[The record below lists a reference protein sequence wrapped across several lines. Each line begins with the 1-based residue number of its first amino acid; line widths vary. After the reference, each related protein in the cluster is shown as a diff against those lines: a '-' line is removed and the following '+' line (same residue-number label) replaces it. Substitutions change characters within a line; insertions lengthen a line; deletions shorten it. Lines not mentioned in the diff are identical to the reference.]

1 MRPGVM
7 VTGTDTDVGKTVVA
21 GALAGALRRRG
32 INAGVMKPI
41 QTGATATPAGLE
53 SPDAAVLCRL
63 AGTTD
68 PAELVCPVQLELPA
82 APSVAAEAAGTEIQ
96 LPPILEAFEELA
108 ARHALMIVEGSG
120 GIAVPIRGKYLF
132 ADLALELG
140 LPLVVVARPSLG
152 TINHTVLTVH
162 FARALGLE
170 VLGVI
175 INGYPDDPDEAVR
188 TAPAE
193 IERIT
198 GVPVLGRIPALSP
211 EELEGD
217 GVIDRIEAAGIVE
230 RLLPLLA
237 ASG

>member
-7 VTGTDTDVGKTVVA
+7 ITGTDTGVGKTVVA

-32 INAGVMKPI
+32 IDAGVMKPI
-41 QTGATATPAGLE
+41 QTGGLE

-63 AGTTD
+63 AGIAD

-82 APSVAAEAAGTEIQ
+82 APSVAAEAAGTEVHI
-96 LPPILEAFEELA
+96 PPILEAFEELA
-108 ARHALMIVEGSG
+108 ARHDLIVVEGSG
-120 GIAVPIRGKYLF
+120 GIAVPIHGKYLF
-132 ADLALELG
+132 AHLALELE
-140 LPLVVVARPSLG
+140 LPVVVVARPGLG

-162 FARALGLE
+162 FARAQGLE

-175 INGYPDDPDEAVR
+175 INGYPADPDHAVR

-198 GVPVLGRIPALSP
+198 GVPVLGLLPALSP

-217 GVIDRIEAAGIVE
+217 GVIDRIEAAGILE

-237 ASG
+237 AEQSS